1 MLTIATERESNVANY
16 TDSIEKL
23 IESLIKLPGIGRR
36 SAERIVN
43 YILGVSKDEIKNLSD
58 AINKVKENVRF
69 CKVCNNLSE
78 QDLCKICNDLRRQKD
93 VICIVEKA
101 SDVTAIEKAGI
112 FSGVYHVLLGS
123 IAPLEGRGPSD
134 LKIEGLL
141 ERIRQNHIKEV
152 IIATD
157 ADTEGE
163 TTAMYLTKII
173 KPLGVSLSRIGL
185 GLPVGSNLEYADA
198 TTISKSIESRRTI

>member
-1 MLTIATERESNVANY
+1 MANY

-23 IESLIKLPGIGRR
+23 IESLVKLPGIGRR

-43 YILGVSKDEIKNLSD
+43 YILSVSKDEIKNLSD

-69 CKVCNNLSE
+69 CSVCNNLSE
-78 QDLCKICNDLRRQKD
+78 QDLCKICNDARRQKD
-93 VICIVEKA
+93 VICIVGKT
-101 SDVTAIEKAGI
+101 SDVTAIEKAGN
-112 FSGVYHVLLGS
+112 FTGVYHVLLGS

-141 ERIRQNHIKEV
+141 QRIRQNHIKEV

-173 KPLGVSLSRIGL
+173 KPLGVNVSRIGL

-198 TTISKSIESRRTI
+198 TTISKSLESRRTI